1 MDWISGTERLAPTSG
16 RVLPPGL
23 VDGLAPGEAAAEEA
37 ARLAATELAATELA
51 AVRGELA
58 PRVKVGADEG
68 RFGRGDWTLLPLPPE
83 AGPEAGLG
91 AGAGAG

>member
-37 ARLAATELAATELA
+37 ARLAATELAA
-51 AVRGELA
+51 VRGELA

-83 AGPEAGLG
+83 AGLG